1 MMDSFTFKL
10 DKDAIEV
17 IGEAL
22 DTAPLARRRTNPVVN
37 TMQEQIIAQQQAG
50 ALAQT
55 VRKPRRKRA
64 ALPEQA
70 KGEAGAAQAPS
81 GG

>member
-1 MMDSFTFKL
+1 MDSFIFKL
-10 DKDAIEV
+10 GKDAIEV

-22 DTAPLARRRTNPVVN
+22 DTAPLARRRTNPVVS

-50 ALAQT
+50 GLAQAAP
-55 VRKPRRKRA
+55 RKPRRKRE
-64 ALPEQA
+64 PQA
-70 KGEAGAAQAPS
+70 GEAAAAESEIPA

>member
-64 ALPEQA
+64 AQA
-70 KGEAGAAQAPS
+70 DDATPAGEATPAS
-81 GG
+81 